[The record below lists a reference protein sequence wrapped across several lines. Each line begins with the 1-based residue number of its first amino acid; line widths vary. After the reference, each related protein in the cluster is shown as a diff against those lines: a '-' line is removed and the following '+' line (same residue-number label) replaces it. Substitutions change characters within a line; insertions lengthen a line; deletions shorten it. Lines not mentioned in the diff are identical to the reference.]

1 MALLSHLPRV
11 GETVDR
17 YRVVAEVAH
26 GGMAAVY
33 AVQRSSIGGFEKL
46 LALKVMLPHL
56 ASDAH
61 FVDMF
66 LDEAKIASQIQH
78 PNVVQVLDV
87 GLHEGRPFILMEF
100 LRGQSLSLLIQ
111 RSQQSQQPVAA
122 GVWSAIL
129 GQVAEGLHAAH
140 ETCGSD
146 GKPLGIV
153 HRDVTP
159 HNVFVGYDGQVK
171 VVDFGVAAARGR
183 AAGTRTGEVKGKLAY
198 LAPEQFDRSWPLTRA
213 ADLWALGVI
222 GWEIFAGKRLF
233 ATGDEATTIW
243 NVLNQPIERLEKLAP
258 GIPEGAAR
266 AIAACLSRE
275 PDRRP
280 ATASEVARLLTSGL
294 GQNPSALA
302 EIAAVMERLF
312 GAERTLE
319 NERLGGKPGASPA
332 PLTGAVPHSEGSAA
346 TQLSAAGTP
355 HPSNRSRLGGA
366 LVIAASGVL
375 LGGYLLGYGR
385 GPEAPTSVPAR
396 AADPPAV
403 SAVPAEARRMV
414 SVSIDPRATL
424 ARANGTRHDE
434 RPLLL
439 SLGPQDAVE
448 VEVTGPSG
456 QVVRRT
462 VRAHD
467 DGMLIALETPDALL
481 AAPKPPARRAS
492 PPKPRARAENP
503 LLKNPF

>member
-1 MALLSHLPRV
+1 VATLSHLPRV

-78 PNVVQVLDV
+78 PNVVRVLDV
-87 GLHEGRPFILMEF
+87 GLHERRPFILMEF
-100 LRGQSLSLLIQ
+100 LRGQSLSQLIQ
-111 RSQQSQQPVAA
+111 RAQKSTEPVLAP
-122 GVWSAIL
+122 VWMAIL
-129 GQVAEGLHAAH
+129 AQAAEGLHAAH

-159 HNVFVGYDGQVK
+159 HNIFVGYDGQVT

-183 AAGTRTGEVKGKLAY
+183 ASGTRTGEVKGKLAY
-198 LAPEQFDRSWPLTRA
+198 LAPEQFDRSWPVTRA
-213 ADLWALGVI
+213 TDVWALGVI
-222 GWEIFAGKRLF
+222 AWEIFAGRRLF

-243 NVLNQPIERLEKLAP
+243 NVLNQPIERLDKLAP
-258 GIPEGAAR
+258 ELPPAVAR
-266 AIAACLSRE
+266 VIAACLSRQ

-280 ATASEVARLLTSGL
+280 ATSKEIAAVLTSEL
-294 GQNPSALA
+294 GQNTATVG

-312 GAERTLE
+312 GSERVLE
-319 NERLGGKPGASPA
+319 IERLGAKPGAAPA
-332 PLTGAVPHSEGSAA
+332 PSAPPVPRLEGSAA

-355 HPSNRSRLGGA
+355 RLLSRSKLGGA
-366 LVIAASGVL
+366 VLVVASGAA
-375 LGGYLLGYGR
+375 LGAFLVGYGR
-385 GPEAPTSVPAR
+385 R
-396 AADPPAV
+396 AADPTSEPANQV
-403 SAVPAEARRMV
+403 AAPSAFAVPTDARRTV
-414 SVSIDPRATL
+414 SVRIDPRATL
-424 ARANGTRHDE
+424 ARASGTRHDE
-434 RPLLL
+434 RPLVLK
-439 SLGPQDAVE
+439 LGPEDAVE
-448 VEVTGPSG
+448 IEVTGPSG
-456 QVVRRT
+456 EVVRRT
-462 VRAHD
+462 VRSHD
-467 DGMLIALETPDALL
+467 DGILIALDIPSSPVAS
-481 AAPKPPARRAS
+481 AKKAPRRSGAPKPRP
-492 PPKPRARAENP
+492 RAENP

>member
-1 MALLSHLPRV
+1 VATLSNLPRV

-87 GLHEGRPFILMEF
+87 GLHESRPFILMEF
-100 LRGQSLSLLIQ
+100 LRGQSLSQLIQ
-111 RSQQSQQPVAA
+111 RAQKSAEPVPAA
-122 GVWSAIL
+122 VWMAIL
-129 GQVAEGLHAAH
+129 AQASEGLHAAH

-183 AAGTRTGEVKGKLAY
+183 ASGTLTGEVKGKLAY
-198 LAPEQFDRSWPLTRA
+198 LAPEQFDRSWPVTRA
-213 ADLWALGVI
+213 TDLWALGVI
-222 GWEIFAGKRLF
+222 AWEIFAGRRLF

-243 NVLNQPIERLEKLAP
+243 NVLNQPIERLDRLAADLP
-258 GIPEGAAR
+258 PAVAR
-266 AIAACLSRE
+266 AIAACLSRQ

-280 ATASEVARLLTSGL
+280 ATTKEVALALGSEL
-294 GQNPSALA
+294 GQNAATSA

-312 GAERTLE
+312 GSERLLEAERLSAKAAT
-319 NERLGGKPGASPA
+319 APA
-332 PLTGAVPHSEGSAA
+332 PAASSVPRFEGTAA

-355 HPSNRSRLGGA
+355 RPVKRSKLGGG
-366 LVIAASGVL
+366 LVVVASGL
-375 LGGYLLGYGR
+375 ALGAFLLGYAR
-385 GPEAPTSVPAR
+385 REPEPSPAPASPSDAPA
-396 AADPPAV
+396 A
-403 SAVPAEARRMV
+403 SAVLPELRRTV
-414 SVSIDPRATL
+414 SVRIDPHATL

-439 SLGPQDAVE
+439 KLGPEDAVE
-448 VEVTGPSG
+448 VEVTGRSG
-456 QVVRRT
+456 EVVRRT
-462 VRAHD
+462 VRSHD
-467 DGMLIALETPDALL
+467 DGILIALE
-481 AAPKPPARRAS
+481 AASAPSAS
-492 PPKPRARAENP
+492 PKAPPRRSGAPNPRSRADNP